1 MDVDVCFIKF
11 IILVGSLESAL
22 GASSNLRVRF
32 THSFCLNS
40 KLFIVSA
47 DLRGDPLHLIPFE
60 PLQLMWVTLK
70 YVCGSYLL
78 SEIVA
83 RN

>member
-1 MDVDVCFIKF
+1 MNVDVRVIKF
-11 IILVGSLESAL
+11 IILVDSLESAL
-22 GASSNLRVRF
+22 GASSNLCVRF
-32 THSFCLNS
+32 THSFCS
-40 KLFIVSA
+40 DSELFIVSA